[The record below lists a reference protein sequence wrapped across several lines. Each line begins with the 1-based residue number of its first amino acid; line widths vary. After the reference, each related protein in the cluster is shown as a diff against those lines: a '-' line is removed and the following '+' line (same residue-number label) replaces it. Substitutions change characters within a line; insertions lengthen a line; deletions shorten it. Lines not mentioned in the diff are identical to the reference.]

1 MSETLHSS
9 PQHVRF
15 VPWIRELPLSFGMPA
30 LSRFART
37 QSAVVV
43 KLAGLEELGWSVPTY
58 ICRVITD
65 SAEEL
70 EVQVTEAAKKQW
82 MELPLMVAFNMT
94 IPGSALKTRT
104 SGEKRRGVGT
114 WMTESLEFRGCIS

>member
-15 VPWIRELPLSFGMPA
+15 VPWIPGFVSCPCHSACLHYRALRVRNPLWS
-30 LSRFART
+30 LSWLAWRS
-37 QSAVVV
+37 SA
-43 KLAGLEELGWSVPTY
+43 
-58 ICRVITD
+58 VITD

-82 MELPLMVAFNMT
+82 MELPLMVAFNVT

-104 SGEKRRGVGT
+104 SGEKRLGVE
-114 WMTESLEFRGCIS
+114 WEHE